1 MNSVVVSSIV
11 FVCVFGAAL
20 VGMAIRRALPEEHLG
35 TDGKEVVRLSTALI
49 STMVAMVLGLLVS
62 SAKSFYDARKNDVA
76 EMASE
81 VVNIDR
87 LLGKY
92 GPETADIRAEFRQNV
107 EFGLYRIWPKQAS
120 LHAELRPGDRGEI
133 LADKLDQL
141 TPKDDRQAGIKTQVK
156 SLVLTTRQ
164 NQWLLFLKS
173 EQNAI
178 PLVLL
183 VVLVSWMVAVFASF
197 GLYAPANATVI
208 VALALSAVAV
218 STAIFIMLEM
228 YTPFSGVL
236 RISPEPVLEALK
248 QMGH

>member
-1 MNSVVVSSIV
+1 MNSVVVSSVV
-11 FVCVFGAAL
+11 FVSVFAAAL
-20 VGMAIRRALPEEHLG
+20 AGMASRRALPEEHLG

-49 STMVAMVLGLLVS
+49 STMAAMVLGMLIS
-62 SAKSFYDARKNDVA
+62 SAKSSYDARKNDVA

-92 GPETADIRAEFRQNV
+92 GPETAEIRAEFRQNV
-107 EFGLYRIWPKQAS
+107 EFGLYRIWPKEAS

-133 LADKLDQL
+133 LAGELEQL
-141 TPKDDRQAGIKTQVK
+141 TPKNDRQASIKTQVM
-156 SLVLTTRQ
+156 SLVITTRQ
-164 NQWLLFLKS
+164 NQWLLYLKS
-173 EQNAI
+173 EQTAI

-183 VVLVSWMVAVFASF
+183 VVLVSWMVAIFASF

-218 STAIFIMLEM
+218 SAAIFIMLEM